1 LTVIKDSLIIADLDL
16 LKNVNDKFGHPS
28 GDLAIKHIANVMKL
42 NVRDVDTVG
51 RFGGEEFVVL
61 LPETEHT
68 QARMVADRI
77 CSGIR
82 DKPVEGVGTITA
94 SLGLATYP
102 QDATDY
108 NKLFELADQALLLAK
123 RKGRNQVRSA
133 SEEVLPASSDNLPA
147 VNERS
152 MAERPIADRSER
164 SIPALAAQALK
175 ALPEPTI
182 NAINLTLVARRG
194 LLGLLSLLAKAIE
207 EMDMYEPGRTEDV
220 YNYARK
226 MAESLNMPAD
236 KVEMISLAAVYS
248 NLGKLILPK
257 EILKK
262 EGPLTAQEMEI
273 VKSHPSAGARL
284 LETAKLVVRM
294 APVVEAY
301 QENWDG
307 TGYPLG
313 LKGEDIPLES
323 RIVAIVNDYVA
334 MISNRPYRAGL
345 SEEEALR
352 IIEEKSGKDYDPK
365 LAELFL
371 SLLGHDARIA
381 KV

>member
-1 LTVIKDSLIIADLDL
+1 MTVIKDSLIIADLDL